1 MLMIKKLKLKRTLW
15 SLINKLKGMFW
26 IIINRNNKHLK
37 EEVEIV
43 KYKIFLIKRDIN
55 EII

>member
-1 MLMIKKLKLKRTLW
+1 MLMINKLKLKRTLW
-15 SLINKLKGMFW
+15 SLTNNLKGMFW

-43 KYKIFLIKRDIN
+43 KYKIFSIKRDMN
-55 EII
+55 